1 MPMQKTILL
10 VDDEPHV
17 IRILRLALEK
27 ENYRVLTA
35 YNGVM
40 ALEIL
45 AENTPDIVISDLDMP
60 RMDGKE
66 LYNQIE
72 KKFPNRN
79 FLIIILTS
87 RAEKDHR
94 YWASTIPNLEFL
106 EKPVSVKNLKL
117 TLENFFIAGK
127 AQNDPTTSR

>member
-1 MPMQKTILL
+1 MPKTILL

-17 IRILRLALEK
+17 IRILSLALEK

-35 YNGVM
+35 YNGET

-45 AENTPDIVISDLDMP
+45 EEYFPDIVITDIDMP
-60 RMDGKE
+60 RMNGKE
-66 LYNQIE
+66 LCSQID

-87 RAEKDHR
+87 RAERDHR
-94 YWASTIPNLEFL
+94 VWASQIPNLEFL
-106 EKPVSVKNLKL
+106 EKPISVRNLKQI
-117 TLENFFIAGK
+117 LENYFIASEPS
-127 AQNDPTTSR
+127 Q

>member
-1 MPMQKTILL
+1 MPKTILL

-17 IRILRLALEK
+17 LRILRLALEK

-35 YNGVM
+35 FNGEL

-45 AENTPDIVISDLDMP
+45 AETLPDVLISDIDMP

-66 LYNQIE
+66 LCRQIE
-72 KKFPNRN
+72 KKFPNRT

-94 YWASTIPNLEFL
+94 EWASRMPSLEFL
-106 EKPVSVKNLKL
+106 EKPVSVRNLL
-117 TLENFFIAGK
+117 LILENYFIDST
-127 AQNDPTTSR
+127 AQYEPTTDK

>member
-1 MPMQKTILL
+1 MPKTILL

-17 IRILRLALEK
+17 IRILSLALEK

-35 YNGVM
+35 YNGEI

-45 AENTPDIVISDLDMP
+45 EEYFPDIVITDIDMP

-66 LYNQIE
+66 LCRQID

-87 RAEKDHR
+87 RAERDHR
-94 YWASTIPNLEFL
+94 VWASQIPNLEFL
-106 EKPVSVKNLKL
+106 EKPISVRNLKQI
-117 TLENFFIAGK
+117 LENYFIAS
-127 AQNDPTTSR
+127 QPSQ

>member
-1 MPMQKTILL
+1 MQKNILL

-35 YNGVM
+35 YNGEA

-45 AENTPDIVISDLDMP
+45 EEYFPDIIITDIDMP
-60 RMDGKE
+60 RMNGKE
-66 LYNQIE
+66 LCRQIDV
-72 KKFPNRN
+72 KFPNRN

-87 RAEKDHR
+87 RAETDHR
-94 YWASTIPNLEFL
+94 QWAQGIHNLEFL
-106 EKPVSVKNLKL
+106 EKPISVRNLKL
-117 TLENFFIAGK
+117 ILENYFIVNHQPSPK
-127 AQNDPTTSR
+127 